1 MNPLT
6 ILKHP
11 SAFLPILMSL
21 GALATV
27 LIFLALHGP
36 APQADEG
43 SAAHTWQLLMA
54 GQLPIIF
61 FFAIKW
67 IPQSPGQAVPILAL
81 QLVAALAALAPV
93 FLLHW

>member
-21 GALATV
+21 GALAAV